1 MGGANHRGAGQPP
14 PYTTNPRRGG
24 RGPRTRGPPPPY
36 MSHENIAE
44 PLIEVDPSTSTT
56 FFNDQLYCILGR

>member
-44 PLIEVDPSTSTT
+44 PLIEVDPLSL
-56 FFNDQLYCILGR
+56 QLQPRFLMINCIVF